1 MLRTTLAILLV
12 TSTSAFRSV
21 RPTQQTSAQTGAS
34 AATEKEMPEYYKGDP
49 CYEKCWP
56 ELDDLGQTRLMGACK
71 LCHCNKKYIKEG
83 DFRCNT
89 WNKRMQDPDF
99 AAHFNWTV

>member
-49 CYEKCWP
+49 CSEKCWP
-56 ELDDLGQTRLMGACK
+56 ELDGMGQTRLMGHCK
-71 LCHCNKKYIKEG
+71 LCHCYKEDNKGNPSCKYWNKK
-83 DFRCNT
+83 
-89 WNKRMQDPDF
+89 MQDPDF